1 MADGYETGSLGL
13 EDDLRPAQLNPDFGA
28 SDERAASFAPG
39 QPSYEPQT
47 QDLGLGLAG
56 NGGMDDQAFTG
67 STAGV
72 GPDAGLGLATPGSAS
87 PIGRQQ
93 SDIEY
98 LQSLPTMAKIGLML
112 QSFSAGVA
120 GKANPIDQVLQII
133 INC

>member
-1 MADGYETGSLGL
+1 MSDGYETGSLGL

-47 QDLGLGLAG
+47 QDIGLGLAG

-72 GPDAGLGLATPGSAS
+72 GPDAGLGLATPTSGS
-87 PIGRQQ
+87 PIGRTET
-93 SDIEY
+93 DIEY
-98 LQSLPTMAKIGLML
+98 LRNLPTQQKIGLML
-112 QSFSAGVA
+112 QAF
-120 GKANPIDQVLQII
+120 
-133 INC
+133 